1 MPKPTAEQLHDR
13 ARQAAIETAP
23 IAGVGDFIG
32 FVDEAEDVI
41 TMKFAS
47 RQKGYIGWQWHV
59 TMFVSDDDVSVSE
72 VNLLPGETSLLA
84 PDWVPWADRLADWKA
99 LQAELEAQAA
109 AEAAEAAEG
118 EDEDSEEDDI
128 DDVEDSIDDEES
140 SEDSTDE
147 AASEE
152 PAAESAASEELPVA
166 LEEEGEESET
176 DSNDAGQRPPRFLRR
191 RLGRLNK
198 KKK

>member
-109 AEAAEAAEG
+109 AEVAEG
-118 EDEDSEEDDI
+118 EDEDPDEDDSDDI
-128 DDVEDSIDDEES
+128 DEVEDSIDDEDS
-140 SEDSTDE
+140 SEDSNDE
-147 AASEE
+147 DASEE
-152 PAAESAASEELPVA
+152 PAAESAASEESAVA
-166 LEEEGEESET
+166 LEEQSDESET
-176 DSNDAGQRPPRFLRR
+176 DSDDAGQRPPRFLRR

>member
-47 RQKGYIGWQWHV
+47 RQKGYVGWQWHV
-59 TMFVSDDDVSVSE
+59 TMFVSEDDVTVSE

-84 PDWVPWADRLADWKA
+84 PEWVPWADRLADWKA

-109 AEAAEAAEG
+109 AEAAEAAEA
-118 EDEDSEEDDI
+118 
-128 DDVEDSIDDEES
+128 DDEENS
-140 SEDSTDE
+140 DDTEDSVEVDHNDDSVEVDDSDDE
-147 AASEE
+147 PEIEE
-152 PAAESAASEELPVA
+152 SSASEELAVA
-166 LEEEGEESET
+166 LEEEGDETET
-176 DSNDAGQRPPRFLRR
+176 DSDDAGKRPPRFLRR

>member
-13 ARQAAIETAP
+13 ARQAAIESAP
-23 IAGVGDFIG
+23 PAGVGDFVG

-47 RQKGYIGWQWHV
+47 RQKGYIGWNWHV
-59 TMFVSDDDVSVSE
+59 TMFVSDEDVSVSE
-72 VNLLPGETSLLA
+72 VNLLPGENSLLA

-109 AEAAEAAEG
+109 AEAAEAEESEDD
-118 EDEDSEEDDI
+118 EDEDDESENLEDAA
-128 DDVEDSIDDEES
+128 EASESELDDE
-140 SEDSTDE
+140 SEQTDE
-147 AASEE
+147 TAEVDAATE
-152 PAAESAASEELPVA
+152 ESAVA
-166 LEEEGEESET
+166 LEEQSDETET
-176 DSNDAGQRPPRFLRR
+176 DSDDAGKRPPRFLRR
-191 RLGRLNK
+191 RLGRLK

>member
-47 RQKGYIGWQWHV
+47 RQKGYVGWQWHV
-59 TMFVSDDDVSVSE
+59 TMFVSEDDVTVSE

-84 PDWVPWADRLADWKA
+84 PEWVPWADRLADWKA

-109 AEAAEAAEG
+109 AEAAEAAEA
-118 EDEDSEEDDI
+118 
-128 DDVEDSIDDEES
+128 DDEENS
-140 SEDSTDE
+140 DDTEDSVEVDNNDDSVEVDDSDDE
-147 AASEE
+147 PEIEE
-152 PAAESAASEELPVA
+152 SSASEELAVA
-166 LEEEGEESET
+166 LEEEGDETET
-176 DSNDAGQRPPRFLRR
+176 DSDDAGKRPPRFLRR